1 MCHRPENDQKASRHK
16 SNESHHRKSDD
27 NTRFGQSSKRNQTK
41 IQSWKKMNRYYF
53 YMHSKARSDRFVN
66 LCPDKK

>member
-27 NTRFGQSSKRNQTK
+27 NTRFGQSSKEK
-41 IQSWKKMNRYYF
+41 SDEDSILEKDESLLFLYAFKG
-53 YMHSKARSDRFVN
+53 SKW
-66 LCPDKK
+66 